1 VARKGN
7 IKVAL
12 GPEAEVAVALADAGV
27 EVVAMPDKAILD
39 AGVAKFREYACLH
52 WPTGK
57 PGLDE
62 KFKLASFDW
71 RNDYHLRVTIGMVY
85 MAMSRAA
92 DAAED
97 TADEPEMENPEV

>member
-1 VARKGN
+1 MARRGN

-12 GPEAEVAVALADAGV
+12 GPEEQAAIALTDSGV

-39 AGVAKFREYACLH
+39 AGVAKFREYATLH

-71 RNDYHLRVTIGMVY
+71 RNDYHLRVTLGIVF

-92 DAAED
+92 EDA
-97 TADEPEMENPEV
+97 ADEPDVEGLPPEV